1 MKSGSWKQLILL
13 MERDPA
19 NQLRLVVYHII
30 YKVLHIPGGCLGFL
44 NHQQFSSIPK
54 LSVNLPDSPY
64 LDCNPLG
71 HQVSKPTFS
80 KRQRTTLGTR
90 PPVNRSK
97 GTSTSR
103 FSRCT
108 TPYLLKNEGLPY
120 IATLHRHILH
130 MVKNQVERFWD
141 PNPA

>member
-19 NQLRLVVYHII
+19 NQLRLVVYPII
-30 YKVLHIPGGCLGFL
+30 YCTRFYTSQVGVWDFWTI
-44 NHQQFSSIPK
+44 NSSIPK

-80 KRQRTTLGTR
+80 KRKRTTLGTR
-90 PPVNRSK
+90 PPVNPSK

-108 TPYLLKNEGLPY
+108 TLYLLKNEGLPEKSY
-120 IATLHRHILH
+120 ASWTHPAHGQ
-130 MVKNQVERFWD
+130 NQVERFWD